1 MSVKRFRRSRQS
13 CFQRVKNTPL
23 SKFLH
28 LEISFL
34 SDFKQIS
41 FWKSLKSFS
50 WQKCFLSVCKIF
62 LMTRFFWHEI
72 ESRNFS
78 RSFIRNLLIFFWKF
92 FSPGSS
98 KSLSRCRE
106 ELFEDKNSWKIYCFI
121 LTFRIGQN
129 VSGI

>member
-23 SKFLH
+23 RKFLH
-28 LEISFL
+28 LEMSFL

-41 FWKSLKSFS
+41 FWKTLKSFS

-72 ESRNFS
+72 ESKNFS
-78 RSFIRNLLIFFWKF
+78 RSFIRNLLIFFWKI
-92 FSPGSS
+92 FSAGSS

-106 ELFEDKNSWKIYCFI
+106 ELFEDKNSWKFYCFI
-121 LTFRIGQN
+121 LTFRFGQN